1 MLRRSPWHSGR
12 GARNRPRHRLRSIRE
27 SLGWRRL
34 PAPPCGG
41 SHRPPRRILGR
52 CRSCPKVRPP
62 NLRIKPK
69 SMTHRRIEVP
79 SSETIC
85 RTAKNF
91 LAEPLATKVPHCL
104 FFRIIRKGLPLIRK
118 GLPLIRKGLPL
129 IRKGLPL
136 IRKGLPCQALHLI
149 DASRQW
155 SCPRI
160 FQLRAKAGLREAG
173 DCTIWLRRDLERR
186 GQALLY

>member
-1 MLRRSPWHSGR
+1 MTPSIAAPPAATRDQAASARGLSP
-12 GARNRPRHRLRSIRE
+12 HRLRSIRE

-52 CRSCPKVRPP
+52 CQSCPKVRPP
-62 NLRIKPK
+62 KLRIKPK

-91 LAEPLATKVPHCL
+91 LAEPVATKVPHCL
-104 FFRIIRKGLPLIRK
+104 LFRI
-118 GLPLIRKGLPL
+118 

-136 IRKGLPCQALHLI
+136 IRKGLPCQALRLI
-149 DASRQW
+149 DASRRW
-155 SCPRI
+155 RSCPRMSH
-160 FQLRAKAGLREAG
+160 LGAKAGLRG
-173 DCTIWLRRDLERR
+173 LNDLAAPRPR
-186 GQALLY
+186 TPRASAALLMS